1 MHAVGWVG
9 GVRTPPRVQTATG
22 HQLPLPLT
30 GKGFPRSVGNWRGC
44 LTGERC
50 AGSTGG
56 LGLRAHGIRSIKIFR
71 RTEIHAWGTGHIW
84 GEYHDRNKIIKK
96 TIMMLIFN
104 PLHAGL
110 FWGNMKIYS
119 YIFLPFLNT
128 GICSQYHSCWW
139 PGDERSQ
146 DISGH
151 TALAY
156 FSRNI
161 HILHQKGDQPNAITR
176 SSNNPFIVTL
186 LYEIHT

>member
-30 GKGFPRSVGNWRGC
+30 GKGFSRSVGNWRGC
-44 LTGERC
+44 LTGERR
-50 AGSTGG
+50 AGCTGR
-56 LGLRAHGIRSIKIFR
+56 LGLRAHGIRSIKILR
-71 RTEIHAWGTGHIW
+71 STEIHAWETGHIR
-84 GEYHDRNKIIKK
+84 GEYHDRNKIIKNP
-96 TIMMLIFN
+96 IMMLIFN

-110 FWGNMKIYS
+110 FWGNMKIYL
-119 YIFLPFLNT
+119 YIFLPFLNIE
-128 GICSQYHSCWW
+128 ICSQNHSCWW

-151 TALAY
+151 TVLAY

-161 HILHQKGDQPNAITR
+161 HILHQKG
-176 SSNNPFIVTL
+176 
-186 LYEIHT
+186 